1 MMTTFLKRLSVCLI
15 IVSCI
20 ACSETPPDFT
30 LKGNI
35 KGLKKG
41 VVYLQ
46 RQGDSTLITI
56 DSLEIKGSPDFV
68 LQSELKEP
76 EVLFLKLFKND
87 GEEHIIPFFA
97 DKGVTEINTTLT
109 NFRYDAKVI
118 GSEQHKVLE
127 EYIKLMDSYND
138 RNLEIIKQSFLA
150 QKAQDSMAIDSLN
163 TRSDRLFRLK
173 YFSTI
178 NFAKNNSDSEVAPY
192 LALYEIPSA
201 NSKYLDTIY
210 NALSD
215 RIKDSKYGKKLSEVI
230 EERNASI
237 Q

>member
-1 MMTTFLKRLSVCLI
+1 MTNFLKRFSVCLLI
-15 IVSCI
+15 ISCV

-46 RQGDSTLITI
+46 RQGDSTLVTI
-56 DSLEIKGSPDFV
+56 DSLEIKGTPDFV

-76 EVLFLKLFKND
+76 EVLFFKLFKND

-97 DKGVTEINTTLT
+97 DKGITEINTTLT
-109 NFRYDAKVI
+109 NFRYDAKVT
-118 GSEQHKVLE
+118 GSQQHKTLE
-127 EYIKLMDSYND
+127 EYIKLMDRYND
-138 RNLEIIKQSFLA
+138 RNLEIIKQGFLA
-150 QKAQDSMAIDSLN
+150 QKAQDSVVIDSLN
-163 TRSDRLFRLK
+163 KASDGLFRRK
-173 YFSTI
+173 YFATI
-178 NFAKNNSDSEVAPY
+178 NFAKNNGDSEVAPY
-192 LALYEIPSA
+192 LALYEIPAA

-210 NALSD
+210 DALSD
-215 RIKDSKYGKKLSEVI
+215 RVKNSKYGKKLSEVI